1 MFVHVRWSDCPIC
14 VSHCHDVLDLRL
26 TLADEGREV
35 LDVNPSVR
43 PLLQLKT
50 FLLSIGTGFG
60 QQITDFLLV
69 DLQVAG
75 SHQVLLLL
83 VSPGDVVENVIKG
96 PGNDPR
102 VVGFAFHSV
111 CLPGTSLT
119 VGKYCSIESVQN
131 CKRRILSRFLEKGQS
146 VGVG

>member
-1 MFVHVRWSDCPIC
+1 MFVHVCWSDGSIC

-26 TLADEGREV
+26 TLANERREV

-83 VSPGDVVENVIKG
+83 VSPGDVVENVIKV
-96 PGNDPR
+96 P
-102 VVGFAFHSV
+102 
-111 CLPGTSLT
+111 
-119 VGKYCSIESVQN
+119 
-131 CKRRILSRFLEKGQS
+131 
-146 VGVG
+146 